1 MTRVLTVCVVVVAA
15 CGGKQAEQ
23 DECATTI
30 SGSLDRAKPDL
41 KNEAAKAREVADVLD
56 QMKAIMAK
64 RCREDRWSKAA
75 LACLKAST
83 DTDSAKACQSEHL
96 TKEQHDK
103 LLFAVATFRR
113 PGKEA
118 PAVTSAL
125 AKLSE
130 FRDRMCKCTDRDCVD
145 TVSKEMTEWGV
156 EAAKAGPA
164 PKLDKGETKLSA
176 RLGEEIAECTNQVIA
191 GSGK

>member
-1 MTRVLTVCVVVVAA
+1 MVRVLTVCVLVAA
-15 CGGKQAEQ
+15 CGGTKSEQ

-41 KNEAAKAREVADVLD
+41 KNEAAKAREVANVLE

-64 RCREDRWSKAA
+64 RCREDRWSSAA
-75 LACLKAST
+75 LACLRAST
-83 DTDSAKACQSEHL
+83 DTESAKACQSEHL

-103 LLFAVATFRR
+103 LLFDVSTYRR

-125 AKLSE
+125 AKMAE
-130 FRDRMCKCTDRDCVD
+130 FRDRICTCTDRDCVD
-145 TVSKEMTEWGV
+145 TVTKEMTAWGV
-156 EAAKAGPA
+156 EAAKAGPTPA
-164 PKLDKGETKLSA
+164 LDKGETKLSA
-176 RLGEEIAECTNQVIA
+176 RLGEEIAECTKQA
-191 GSGK
+191 LSGSGK